1 MTQTGSSPMN
11 SQLMALRVA
20 GTIFGLVCLAQIIRF
35 LLGADVAVA
44 DHHLPLWPSAIA
56 AVMAVSPIDS
66 NLVRMFF
73 MSIGCWVIVLSGAD
87 ESGFSEP
94 ADFLR

>member
-1 MTQTGSSPMN
+1 MN

-56 AVMAVSPIDS
+56 AVIT
-66 NLVRMFF
+66 
-73 MSIGCWVIVLSGAD
+73 GALAFWMWRLAIA
-87 ESGFSEP
+87 GHGGH
-94 ADFLR
+94 A